1 MPFSPIP
8 ELIEELRQGRMI
20 LLVDDED
27 RENEGDLVFAAQFV
41 TPELVNFLLRNAR
54 GELCLAMDAESC
66 TRLGLE
72 LQTGRATNRQ
82 GTAFTVTIEAA
93 HGVTTGISAAD
104 RARTIA
110 AAAASDAR
118 AEDLV
123 QPGHVH
129 PLRARPGG
137 VLVRPGHTEGSVDL
151 MRIAGLRPAAVIME
165 VLGDDGNVMRLPGLR
180 EFARQHSLKLG
191 SVADIVAYRRRSERL
206 ITRSSSVRLHTAHGD
221 FQLSIYTSPFDAH
234 THLALTMGLDIP
246 AQDVEAAAIPSAVLC
261 RVHSECLT
269 GDVFGSK
276 RCDCGEQLDLA
287 MQLIAAEGK
296 GCILYMRQEGRG
308 IGLENKLKAYA
319 LQDTGL
325 DTVEA
330 NQALGFQA
338 DQRNY
343 GTGARMLHD
352 LGVRKLRLLTNNPN
366 KRAALAGYDLEI
378 VERVPLLVPPN
389 PSNERYLAVKRDK
402 LGHLI

>member
-1 MPFSPIP
+1 
-8 ELIEELRQGRMI
+8 MI

-66 TRLGLE
+66 ARLGLE

-93 HGVTTGISAAD
+93 SGVTTGISAAD

-110 AAAASDAR
+110 AAAAVDAR

-151 MRIAGLRPAAVIME
+151 MHIAGLRPAAVIME

-180 EFARQHSLKLG
+180 EFARQHHLKLG

-206 ITRSSSVRLHTAHGD
+206 ITRSSSVRLPTAHGD

-234 THLALTMGLDIP
+234 THLALTMGMDIP
-246 AQDVEAAAIPSAVLC
+246 AQDVEAAAIPEAVLC

-287 MQLIAAEGK
+287 MQLVAAEGK

-308 IGLENKLKAYA
+308 IGLENKLRAYA

-352 LGVRKLRLLTNNPN
+352 LGVRRLRLLTNNPN